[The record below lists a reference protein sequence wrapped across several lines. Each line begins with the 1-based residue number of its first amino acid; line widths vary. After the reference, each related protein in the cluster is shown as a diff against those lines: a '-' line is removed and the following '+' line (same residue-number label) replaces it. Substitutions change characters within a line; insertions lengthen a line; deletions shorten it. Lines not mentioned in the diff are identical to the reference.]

1 MLEDSAALIGLV
13 FALLGVGLTL
23 ITGNGLFDVI
33 GSGMI
38 GLLLIAVAVL
48 LGVEMQSLLLGESAM
63 PEVEDA
69 IVAALDQTPE
79 CAA

>member
-1 MLEDSAALIGLV
+1 
-13 FALLGVGLTL
+13 
-23 ITGNGLFDVI
+23 
-33 GSGMI
+33 MI